1 MFKHAQTIWN
11 SFDSSRTLAQNYC
24 EPMAFRKPH
33 LKEKLQAWNLTEA
46 KAKAFKMFN
55 AMIAPCAFF
64 RGCIYLHILTENR
77 FIFIQNSKYFILSC
91 KFIGFHFSQYSPMK
105 SHQPDGVRMDV
116 LGCRTFW
123 NFTKRNGTGLRK
135 KWKKG
140 HQKDKDKDFLP
151 A

>member
-1 MFKHAQTIWN
+1 MLKGSETPLIL
-11 SFDSSRTLAQNYC
+11 LALLPKIIANQWHFGNHTWKKSC
-24 EPMAFRKPH
+24 KLETSQKRKRKPSRCSMPWLLH
-33 LKEKLQAWNLTEA
+33 
-46 KAKAFKMFN
+46 AF
-55 AMIAPCAFF
+55 FF

-77 FIFIQNSKYFILSC
+77 FICIQNSTCFILSR
-91 KFIGFHFSQYSPMK
+91 KFIGIHFSQYSPMK

-135 KWKKG
+135 KLKKG
-140 HQKDKDKDFLP
+140 HQKDKDKDFPP